1 MANPMHEEEFKF
13 PDAQEESGGKEDD
26 FEIEIEDDTPEEDR
40 GREPLPKNIVEE
52 LEADEL
58 EEYNDKV
65 KTRLKQMKKVWHDER
80 REKEAAS
87 RERQEAIQIAQR
99 LLEENKALKGRYHE
113 GEKVFADTYKS
124 ASEMELGE
132 ARRAYKD
139 AYESGDSDRLVE
151 AQEKLSNAQFKL
163 QRAKEFVP
171 TPLQEEKYSVNSEPQ
186 VQAPKPDSKTL
197 AWQERNK
204 WFGTDGVMT
213 GAALG
218 LHNDLISQH
227 GQSYA
232 TTDEYWG
239 KIDATMRKSF
249 PDRFSNETQP
259 SNTGRRTNS
268 TVVASASRS
277 TSSKRVVLKQSEL
290 QIAKRLGLTPE
301 QYAREKIKSENQ
313 NG

>member
-1 MANPMHEEEFKF
+1 MAQPMHEEEFKF
-13 PDAQEESGGKEDD
+13 PDEQEASGGKEDD
-26 FEIEIEDDTPEEDR
+26 FEIEIEDDTPEQDR
-40 GREPLPKNIVEE
+40 NREPLPKNLVEE
-52 LEADEL
+52 LENDEL
-58 EEYNDKV
+58 DEYSDKV
-65 KTRLKQMKKVWHDER
+65 KIRLKQMKKVWHDER

-99 LLEENKALKGRYHE
+99 LLEENKSLKGRYHE

>member
-58 EEYNDKV
+58 DEYSDKV
-65 KTRLKQMKKVWHDER
+65 KVRLKQMKKVWHDER
-80 REKEAAS
+80 REKETAI
-87 RERQEAIQIAQR
+87 RENQEAVRIAKQ
-99 LLEENKALKGRYHE
+99 LLEENKTLKGRYRE
-113 GEKVFADTYKS
+113 GEKVLVDTYKS
-124 ASEMELGE
+124 AADLELAQAKRSYKE
-132 ARRAYKD
+132 AYD
-139 AYESGDSDRLVE
+139 AGDSDKMME
-151 AQEKLSNAQFKL
+151 AQDQLSAAQYKL
-163 QRAKEFVP
+163 QRAREYVAA
-171 TPLQEEKYSVNSEPQ
+171 PLQEEETPVYQQPQ
-186 VQAPKPDSKTL
+186 VQIPKPDSKTL

>member
-26 FEIEIEDDTPEEDR
+26 FEIEIEDDTPEQDR
-40 GREPLPKNIVEE
+40 NREPLPKNLVEE
-52 LEADEL
+52 LENDEL
-58 EEYNDKV
+58 DEYSDKV
-65 KTRLKQMKKVWHDER
+65 KIRLKQMKKVWHDER

-99 LLEENKALKGRYHE
+99 LLEENKSLKGRYRE
-113 GEKVFADTYKS
+113 GEKVLVDTYKS
-124 ASEMELGE
+124 AADLELAQAKRSYKE
-132 ARRAYKD
+132 AYD
-139 AYESGDSDRLVE
+139 AGDSDKMME
-151 AQEKLSNAQFKL
+151 AQDQLSAAQYKL
-163 QRAKEFVP
+163 QRAREYVP
-171 TPLQEEKYSVNSEPQ
+171 TPLQEEKYSVNSELQ

-259 SNTGRRTNS
+259 SNPGKRTNS

>member
-1 MANPMHEEEFKF
+1 MAQPMHEEEFKF
-13 PDAQEESGGKEDD
+13 PDEQEASGDKEDD
-26 FEIEIEDDTPEEDR
+26 FEIEIEDDTPEQDR
-40 GREPLPKNIVEE
+40 NREPLPKNLVEE
-52 LEADEL
+52 LENDEL
-58 EEYNDKV
+58 DEYSDKV
-65 KTRLKQMKKVWHDER
+65 KVRLKQMKKVWHDER
-80 REKEAAS
+80 REKETAI
-87 RERQEAIQIAQR
+87 RENQEAVRIAKQ
-99 LLEENKALKGRYHE
+99 LLEENKALKGKYHE

-124 ASEMELGE
+124 ASELEVSQ
-132 ARRAYKD
+132 AKRAYKEAYD
-139 AYESGDSDRLVE
+139 AGDSDKLIE
-151 AQEKLSNAQFKL
+151 AQEQLNLAQYKL
-163 QRAKEFVP
+163 QRAREYVP

-218 LHNDLISQH
+218 LHNDLISQY

-301 QYAREKIKSENQ
+301 QYAREKIKSEK
-313 NG
+313 

>member
-13 PDAQEESGGKEDD
+13 PDQQEESGGKEDD
-26 FEIEIEDDTPEEDR
+26 FEIEIEDDTPEQDR
-40 GREPLPKNIVEE
+40 NREPLPQNLV
-52 LEADEL
+52 DEL
-58 EEYNDKV
+58 ENDELDEYSDKV
-65 KTRLKQMKKVWHDER
+65 KIRLKQMKKVWHDER

-87 RERQEAIQIAQR
+87 RERQEAIQVAQR
-99 LLEENKALKGRYHE
+99 LLEENKSLAGRYRE
-113 GEKVFADTYKS
+113 GEKVLVDTYKS
-124 ASEMELGE
+124 AADLELAQAKRSYKE
-132 ARRAYKD
+132 AYD
-139 AYESGDSDRLVE
+139 AGDSDKMME
-151 AQEKLSNAQFKL
+151 AQDQLSAAQYKL
-163 QRAKEFVP
+163 QRAREYVP
-171 TPLQEEKYSVNSEPQ
+171 APLQEEQTPVYQQPQ
-186 VQAPKPDSKTL
+186 VQIPKPDSKTL

-301 QYAREKIKSENQ
+301 QYAREKIKSENK

>member
-1 MANPMHEEEFKF
+1 MAQPMHEEFKF
-13 PDAQEESGGKEDD
+13 PDQQEESGGKEDD
-26 FEIEIEDDTPEEDR
+26 FEIEIEDDTPEQDR
-40 GREPLPKNIVEE
+40 NREPLPQNLV
-52 LEADEL
+52 DEL
-58 EEYNDKV
+58 ENDELDEYSDKV
-65 KTRLKQMKKVWHDER
+65 KIRLKQMKKVWHDER

-99 LLEENKALKGRYHE
+99 LLEENKSLKGRYRE
-113 GEKVFADTYKS
+113 GEKVLVDTYKS
-124 ASEMELGE
+124 AADLELAQAKRSYKE
-132 ARRAYKD
+132 AYD
-139 AYESGDSDRLVE
+139 AGDSDKMME
-151 AQEKLSNAQFKL
+151 AQDQLSAAQYKL
-163 QRAKEFVP
+163 QRAREYVP
-171 TPLQEEKYSVNSEPQ
+171 TPLQETETAVYQQPQ
-186 VQAPKPDSKTL
+186 AQIPKPDSKTL

>member
-13 PDAQEESGGKEDD
+13 PDQQEESGGKEDD
-26 FEIEIEDDTPEEDR
+26 FEIEIEDDTPEQDR
-40 GREPLPKNIVEE
+40 NREPLPQNLVEE
-52 LEADEL
+52 LENDEL
-58 EEYNDKV
+58 DEYSDKV
-65 KTRLKQMKKVWHDER
+65 KIRLKQMKKVWHDER
-80 REKEAAS
+80 REKETAL
-87 RERQEAIQIAQR
+87 RENQEAIQIAQR
-99 LLEENKALKGRYHE
+99 LLEENKSLKGRYRE
-113 GEKVFADTYKS
+113 GEKVLVDTYKS
-124 ASEMELGE
+124 AADLELAQAKRSYKE
-132 ARRAYKD
+132 AYD
-139 AYESGDSDRLVE
+139 AGDSDKMME
-151 AQEKLSNAQFKL
+151 AQDQLSAAQYKL
-163 QRAKEFVP
+163 QRAREYVP
-171 TPLQEEKYSVNSEPQ
+171 APLQEEQTPVYQQPQ
-186 VQAPKPDSKTL
+186 VQIPKPDSKTL

-301 QYAREKIKSENQ
+301 QYAREKIKSENK

>member
-1 MANPMHEEEFKF
+1 MANPMHEDKFTF
-13 PDAQEESGGKEDD
+13 PDEQEASGDKEDA
-26 FEIEIEDDTPEEDR
+26 FEIEIEDDTPEQDR
-40 GREPLPKNIVEE
+40 NREPLPQNLV
-52 LEADEL
+52 DEL
-58 EEYNDKV
+58 ENDELDEYSDKV
-65 KTRLKQMKKVWHDER
+65 KIRLKQMKKVWHDER
-80 REKEAAS
+80 REKETAL
-87 RERQEAIQIAQR
+87 RENQETVRIAKQ

-171 TPLQEEKYSVNSEPQ
+171 TPLQEEQTPVYQQPQ
-186 VQAPKPDSKTL
+186 AQIPKPDSKTL

-301 QYAREKIKSENQ
+301 QYAREKIKSENK

>member
-1 MANPMHEEEFKF
+1 MAQPMHEEEFKF
-13 PDAQEESGGKEDD
+13 PDEQEASGDKEDD
-26 FEIEIEDDTPEEDR
+26 FEIEIEDDTPEQDR
-40 GREPLPKNIVEE
+40 NREPLPKNLVEE
-52 LEADEL
+52 LENDEL
-58 EEYNDKV
+58 DEYSDKV
-65 KTRLKQMKKVWHDER
+65 KVRLKQMKKVWHDER

-99 LLEENKALKGRYHE
+99 LLEENKSLKGRYHE

-124 ASEMELGE
+124 ASELEVSQ
-132 ARRAYKD
+132 AKRAYKEAYD
-139 AYESGDSDRLVE
+139 AGDSDKLIE
-151 AQEKLSNAQFKL
+151 AQEQLNLAQYKL

-259 SNTGRRTNS
+259 SNTGKRTNS

>member
-13 PDAQEESGGKEDD
+13 PDEQEASGGKEDD
-26 FEIEIEDDTPEEDR
+26 FEIEVEDDTPEQDR
-40 GREPLPKNIVEE
+40 NREPLPQNLVEE
-52 LEADEL
+52 LENDEL
-58 EEYNDKV
+58 DEYSDKV
-65 KTRLKQMKKVWHDER
+65 KIRLKQMKKVWHDER

-99 LLEENKALKGRYHE
+99 LLEENKSLKGRYRE
-113 GEKVFADTYKS
+113 GEKVLVDTYKS
-124 ASEMELGE
+124 AADLELAQAKRSYKE
-132 ARRAYKD
+132 AYD
-139 AYESGDSDRLVE
+139 AGDSDKMME
-151 AQEKLSNAQFKL
+151 AQDQLSAAQYKL
-163 QRAKEFVP
+163 QRAREYVP
-171 TPLQEEKYSVNSEPQ
+171 AALQEQETPVYQQPQ
-186 VQAPKPDSKTL
+186 VQIPKPDSKTL

-301 QYAREKIKSENQ
+301 QYAREKIKSEK
-313 NG
+313 